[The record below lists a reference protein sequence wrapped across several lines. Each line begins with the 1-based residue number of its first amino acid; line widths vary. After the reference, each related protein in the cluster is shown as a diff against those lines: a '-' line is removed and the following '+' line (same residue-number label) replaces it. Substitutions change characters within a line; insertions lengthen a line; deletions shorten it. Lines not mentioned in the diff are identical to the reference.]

1 MNDLDDFR
9 AALRQPPDQPFAEPD
24 LAKIMAGGTRLR
36 RRRRVVTSTAGI
48 AAAAVVVLV
57 VVFAVQLRQPAPAP
71 VAQPPSPISIAPT
84 TTGGPT
90 TGPTTGPPVPRPV
103 GDVVGTGIKTRAGEI
118 VFFAQ
123 AIDEPQALPGIH
135 FGVTAGFRSG
145 DSLRAALLSNEF
157 RGSDRSFGF
166 HATDGGE
173 IIQDAL
179 IPVFGY
185 FAGPAAKITT
195 TVRGKTVEA
204 KLANWS
210 ADPNVVIFWFDP
222 VAVPSSGALTPLI
235 AYDGD
240 GKRLTK

>member
-24 LAKIMAGGTRLR
+24 LDRIMAGGTRLR

-71 VAQPPSPISIAPT
+71 VAQPPSPISIAPMKT
-84 TTGGPT
+84 PQT
-90 TGPTTGPPVPRPV
+90 PTTGPPKARPV

-145 DSLRAALLSNEF
+145 DSLQAALLSNEF

-173 IIQDAL
+173 VIQDQV

-195 TVRGKTVEA
+195 SVRGQTVEA
-204 KLANWS
+204 KLAKWS
-210 ADPNVVIFWFDP
+210 ADPNVVIFWFNPDS
-222 VAVPSSGALTPLI
+222 VPNSDVLTPLI
-235 AYDGD
+235 AYDGN

>member
-24 LAKIMAGGTRLR
+24 LARIMAGGTRLR

-71 VAQPPSPISIAPT
+71 VAQPPSPMSIAPT
-84 TTGGPT
+84 KTTSTGGP
-90 TGPTTGPPVPRPV
+90 PEARPV

-123 AIDEPQALPGIH
+123 AIDEPQLPGIH

-145 DSLRAALLSNEF
+145 DSLQAALFSNEF

-210 ADPNVVIFWFDP
+210 ADPDVVIFWFDP
-222 VAVPSSGALTPLI
+222 VAVPSSGVLTPLI